1 MLCLSGAERSRGWT
15 GASGCFISSSTSVLH
30 RPAERAPLVAST
42 RLPLRVL
49 FFCRSALPI
58 LISAVILSIMAAG
71 ALKRPRRPKTDPE
84 TLIDRIN
91 ALSPAAFA
99 QRFFPPSSTL
109 LRYRDYEI
117 TLKSVT
123 TIADGDF
130 SSCFKLVES
139 TSAADYKSSSR
150 GWRPRDKLREMREDH
165 MRYLLVRESRS
176 HPAKSADSDRA
187 SHDGEPSEL
196 DTSTVGNDIVAF
208 CSFMFT
214 IEDDYPVVYIYE
226 IHLAESHRRSGLG
239 RHLMR
244 IVEHCATEGAVD
256 KAMLTCF
263 RCNTLAMAFY
273 TKLGYEEDEFSPP
286 AKRLRG
292 GKIKL
297 PSYLIMSKR
306 VG

>member
-1 MLCLSGAERSRGWT
+1 
-15 GASGCFISSSTSVLH
+15 
-30 RPAERAPLVAST
+30 
-42 RLPLRVL
+42 
-49 FFCRSALPI
+49 
-58 LISAVILSIMAAG
+58 MAAG

-150 GWRPRDKLREMREDH
+150 GWRPKDKLREMREDH
-165 MRYLLVRESRS
+165 MRYLLVRE
-176 HPAKSADSDRA
+176 K
-187 SHDGEPSEL
+187 PSEL